1 MGDTMIKKIEAMN
14 KEELNSILVVKEKFE
29 GAGENKPYHK
39 VATMTEIIEKH
50 NGSEIFRE
58 RCLNAGYELITL
70 YAVYHQGWEM
80 DEWAAECVKNGK
92 RLHVTTDH
100 NALVEEE
107 IPSASFMSFIKSL
120 F

>member
-1 MGDTMIKKIEAMN
+1 
-14 KEELNSILVVKEKFE
+14 
-29 GAGENKPYHK
+29 
-39 VATMTEIIEKH
+39 
-50 NGSEIFRE
+50 
-58 RCLNAGYELITL
+58 
-70 YAVYHQGWEM
+70 M